1 MIPIEDV
8 ERLSRAYRKQTA
20 MALKEAKAGSDKPTR
35 VSPAGLI
42 PVLERTGGVT
52 IMPMKLL
59 ELWQG
64 WAKHR
69 GLEPHPVGAITEPP
83 AAFVADVLTLIQSE
97 QERGRRMNVET
108 EQLASRDFW
117 CEWGALFAWA
127 RRHSSGHGISELFT
141 GMINR
146 TGPTR
151 TQACSVTR
159 QALTTCRGARA
170 ETPSVLRDYLNGRGT
185 GWRIANREN

>member
-1 MIPIEDV
+1 
-8 ERLSRAYRKQTA
+8 
-20 MALKEAKAGSDKPTR
+20 
-35 VSPAGLI
+35 
-42 PVLERTGGVT
+42 
-52 IMPMKLL
+52 MKLL

-69 GLEPHPVGAITEPP
+69 DLEPHHQGPITEPP
-83 AAFVADVLTLIQSE
+83 AAFVTDVLTLIRSE

-108 EQLASRDFW
+108 EQLESRDFW

-146 TGPTR
+146 TGPHENSSLFCDP
-151 TQACSVTR
+151 ASIND
-159 QALTTCRGARA
+159 LPWGAH
-170 ETPSVLRDYLNGRGT
+170 RDAFLEKFHGHDG
-185 GWRIANREN
+185 